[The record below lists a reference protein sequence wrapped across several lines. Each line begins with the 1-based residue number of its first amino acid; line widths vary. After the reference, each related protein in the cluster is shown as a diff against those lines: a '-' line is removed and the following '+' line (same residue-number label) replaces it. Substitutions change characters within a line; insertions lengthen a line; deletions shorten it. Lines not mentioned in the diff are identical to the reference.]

1 MDLTTIL
8 GYLSGLYFIKPDLD
22 SATLLRTTA
31 LVHAIDA
38 LLCSLIASQ
47 RGRNQQTWTVAGL
60 LLGIWALGI
69 LFFLPHKEKSDK
81 MLWEALPFNPGG
93 VFQVDG
99 GRAMLG

>member
-8 GYLSGLYFIKPDLD
+8 GYLSGLYFITPDLD
-22 SATLLRTTA
+22 SVTLLRTTA

-47 RGRNQQTWTVAGL
+47 RGRNQQAWTVAGL

-69 LFFLPHKEKSDK
+69 LFLLPSREKKTASK
-81 MLWEALPFNPGG
+81 N
-93 VFQVDG
+93 
-99 GRAMLG
+99 

>member
-69 LFFLPHKEKSDK
+69 LFLLPSREKKTASK
-81 MLWEALPFNPGG
+81 N
-93 VFQVDG
+93 
-99 GRAMLG
+99 